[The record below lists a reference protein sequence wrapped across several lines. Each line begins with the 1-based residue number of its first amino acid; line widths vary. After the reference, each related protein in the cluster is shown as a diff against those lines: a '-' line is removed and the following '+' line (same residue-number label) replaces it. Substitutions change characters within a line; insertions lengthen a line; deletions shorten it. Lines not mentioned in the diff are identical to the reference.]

1 MFSVAVIVAVIVGI
15 GQLAKGLNMPTKFI
29 PLLSLVLGIVAG
41 IFLVDAT
48 SIQEH
53 IFNGIMIGL
62 SAAGL
67 FDQTKI
73 VTKE

>member
-1 MFSVAVIVAVIVGI
+1 MFTVTIIVAVIVGL
-15 GQLAKGLNMPTKFI
+15 GQLAKGLNMPVKYI

-41 IFLVDAT
+41 IFLVDADT
-48 SIQEH
+48 VQEH
-53 IFNGIMIGL
+53 IFQGIMIGL